1 MFPRTIRLPQA
12 TLDPRSETLI
22 MGVINATPD
31 SFSDGGVHFD
41 QEVAVQAGVEMF
53 RAGAHI
59 VDVGGESTRPG
70 SLPIEPEEELRRTI
84 PVIREIHRR
93 VPDGVISIDTRRGEV
108 AEAAIEAGAQ
118 IVNDVSGFRDDPA
131 LAKVAREAGT
141 GVVVMHMLG
150 LPKTMQ
156 KEIRYQAFPGDIY
169 DFLADRVKFLEES
182 GIDPGRIVID
192 PGIGFGKTFDQNL
205 ILVNR
210 LEVFRDLG
218 KPILLGPSR
227 KAFLGAILDQ
237 PDARERDTGTLAAI
251 TAGILRGAD
260 IVRVHDVPSAVQA
273 CRVADAVLREKVK
286 P

>member
-1 MFPRTIRLPQA
+1 MFSRTIRLPQA

-41 QEVAVQAGVEMF
+41 PEVAVQAAVEMF
-53 RAGAHI
+53 RSGAHI

-84 PVIREIHRR
+84 PVIREINRR

-108 AEAAIEAGAQ
+108 AEAALKAGAQ

-131 LAKVAREAGT
+131 LAEVAREAGA

-169 DFLADRVKFLEES
+169 DFLADRVRFLEES
-182 GIDPGRIVID
+182 GIDPGRMVID

-218 KPILLGPSR
+218 KPVLLGPSR

-237 PDARERDTGTLAAI
+237 PNAKERDTGTLAVI
-251 TAGILRGAD
+251 TAAILRGAD
-260 IVRVHDVPSAVQA
+260 IVRVHDVPSAIQA